1 MKEYVKIIKA
11 LELQHNNP
19 QTKKGIDKTMADSDN
34 GKIRSISEHV
44 ACKIGRASCR
54 ERV

>member
-19 QTKKGIDKTMADSDN
+19 QTKKGIDKTNVLCYYFLADM
-34 GKIRSISEHV
+34 
-44 ACKIGRASCR
+44 
-54 ERV
+54 

>member
-19 QTKKGIDKTMADSDN
+19 QTKKALTKQWQILITARFVPSQN
-34 GKIRSISEHV
+34 TLH
-44 ACKIGRASCR
+44 A
-54 ERV
+54 